1 MKDNQILSSTNNLNY
16 QLCKRGL
23 NMDNHEIK
31 ILIDKYLKLEEQH
44 RNQLLLI
51 LVANVE
57 GENSEYDDYKN
68 TSVLSEYYTLEEF
81 ETLSTTYKK
90 MGYEVLNY
98 FSERDFMR
106 DIIDNQI
113 QINDK
118 KLLVINSAQTGT
130 YIGRKSLIPAFCDYS
145 KIMHTGSNPYVVSL
159 CRDKFHT
166 NSILNNYFQNSLP
179 TYVYAQ
185 NQKWIGG
192 KRPII
197 GEKVIAKL
205 NGESASIGLTESN
218 VFVYS
223 PKSDSYLYQLTNQ
236 YRQPVIVQ
244 PFIDGYE
251 IELPI
256 IIGKWKFAL
265 LAAGIKMNDSKL
277 LGGKFLDYN
286 TRFNHTYDFYN
297 YDSFNKI
304 LSESIK
310 RDAIKVAEILNIEN
324 FGRIDFRIDPKGNY
338 YISDIATNPHITKDS
353 SFSYIFNELGYS
365 YSELLSAM
373 IGVTLSKYLPLNRF

>member
-1 MKDNQILSSTNNLNY
+1 MPRQVSYEL
-16 QLCKRGL
+16 
-23 NMDNHEIK
+23 H
-31 ILIDKYLKLEEQH
+31 
-44 RNQLLLI
+44 
-51 LVANVE
+51 
-57 GENSEYDDYKN
+57 
-68 TSVLSEYYTLEEF
+68 
-81 ETLSTTYKK
+81 TY
-90 MGYEVLNY
+90 
-98 FSERDFMR
+98 
-106 DIIDNQI
+106 
-113 QINDK
+113 
-118 KLLVINSAQTGT
+118 
-130 YIGRKSLIPAFCDYS
+130 
-145 KIMHTGSNPYVVSL
+145 
-159 CRDKFHT
+159 
-166 NSILNNYFQNSLP
+166 QNSLP

-353 SFSYIFNELGYS
+353 SFSYIFNDNIF
-365 YSELLSAM
+365 A
-373 IGVTLSKYLPLNRF
+373 P